1 MAFPQSCHMQRVRV
15 VLAWVPLWGLW
26 FLIGLSA
33 PGASLSKAAAD
44 ATVAIGTAALL
55 GIGVWRATGVYAWP
69 ERMHFTFLGMHL
81 LGGSL
86 FALLWMVPSIGAE
99 ALRRHVGF
107 LEVAQPPRVLASF
120 AIGLWIYGLVTG
132 VAYAVRTRGRLRD
145 QERLAAEARLAA
157 LRNQLNP
164 HFLFNALHSLS
175 VLVRRDQSAAQ
186 VAIEQLGDLLR
197 YALSETG
204 TDEVYLSEEWRFTKA
219 YLDLEQIRFGDRLTV
234 EDRIADET
242 LSCLVPSFTLQV
254 LVENAVRHG
263 IGPLAAG
270 GVVRIRTFLL
280 DGRVILEVTDTGAGG
295 DAREASSGQ
304 RGRGLRLLRE
314 RLVGLYGETGTLVT
328 RTAPDAGFT
337 ATVTLPA
344 KREG

>member
-1 MAFPQSCHMQRVRV
+1 MSRVRV

-26 FLIGLSA
+26 FLIGMSA
-33 PGASLSKAAAD
+33 PGASLSRAATD
-44 ATVAIGTAALL
+44 ATLAIATAALL
-55 GIGVWRATGVYAWP
+55 GVGVWRATGVYAWP
-69 ERMHFTFLGMHL
+69 ERMHFTFFGMHL
-81 LGGSL
+81 LGGTL
-86 FALLWMVPSIGAE
+86 FALLWMVPSIGVE
-99 ALRRHVGF
+99 ALRRHVGV
-107 LEVAQPPRVLASF
+107 LDVARPPRLLASL

-186 VAIEQLGDLLR
+186 AAIEQLGDLLR

-219 YLDLEQIRFGDRLTV
+219 YLDLEQIRFGARLAV
-234 EDRIADET
+234 VDQIDPDT
-242 LSCLVPSFTLQV
+242 LSCRVPSFTLQS

-270 GVVRIRTFLL
+270 GVVRICTFLSN
-280 DGRVILEVTDTGAGG
+280 GCVTLEVSDTGAGG
-295 DAREASSGQ
+295 DAREPSSGQ
-304 RGRGLRLLRE
+304 TGRGLRLLRE
-314 RLVGLYGETGTLVT
+314 RLAGLYGEKGTLLT
-328 RTAPDAGFT
+328 RTAPHAGFT

-344 KREG
+344 SDR

>member
-1 MAFPQSCHMQRVRV
+1 MPRVGG

-26 FLIGLSA
+26 FLIGMSA
-33 PGASLSKAAAD
+33 PGASVARAAAD
-44 ATVAIGTAALL
+44 ATVAIATAALL

-69 ERMHFTFLGMHL
+69 ERMHFKFFGMHL

-86 FALLWMVPSIGAE
+86 FALLWMVPSIGVE
-99 ALRRHVGF
+99 TLRRHVG
-107 LEVAQPPRVLASF
+107 LLDVARPPRLLASF

-219 YLDLEQIRFGDRLTV
+219 YLDLEQIRFGARLTV
-234 EDRIADET
+234 DDQIAPDT
-242 LSCLVPSFTLQV
+242 LSCLVPSFTLQI

-270 GVVRIRTFLL
+270 GVVRIRTLL
-280 DGRVILEVTDTGAGG
+280 SDGRVTLEVSDTGAGG
-295 DAREASSGQ
+295 DAREPSSGQ
-304 RGRGLRLLRE
+304 TGRGLRLLRE
-314 RLVGLYGETGTLVT
+314 RLAGLYGGKGMLVT
-328 RTAPDAGFT
+328 RTAPHAGFT
-337 ATVTLPA
+337 ATVTLPSG
-344 KREG
+344 RG

>member
-1 MAFPQSCHMQRVRV
+1 MQRVRV

-26 FLIGLSA
+26 FLIGMSA
-33 PGASLSKAAAD
+33 PGASVGRAASD

-55 GIGVWRATGVYAWP
+55 GVGVWWATGVYVWP
-69 ERMHFTFLGMHL
+69 ERMQFTFFGTQL
-81 LGGSL
+81 LAGSL
-86 FALLWMVPSIGAE
+86 FALVWMVPSIAAD
-99 ALRRHVGF
+99 ALRRHVG
-107 LEVAQPPRVLASF
+107 LLQVAQPPRLLASF

-219 YLDLEQIRFGDRLTV
+219 YLDLEQIRFGARLTV
-234 EDRIADET
+234 DDQIAPDT
-242 LSCLVPSFTLQV
+242 LSCLVPSFTLQI

-270 GVVRIRTFLL
+270 GVVRIRTFLS
-280 DGRVILEVTDTGAGG
+280 DGCVTLEVSDTGAGG
-295 DAREASSGQ
+295 DAREPSSGQ
-304 RGRGLRLLRE
+304 TGRGLRLLRE
-314 RLVGLYGETGTLVT
+314 RLAGLYGEKGTLVT
-328 RTAPDAGFT
+328 RTAPHAGFT
-337 ATVTLPA
+337 ATVYVA
-344 KREG
+344 GR

>member
-1 MAFPQSCHMQRVRV
+1 MPRVRG

-26 FLIGLSA
+26 FLIGMSA
-33 PGASLSKAAAD
+33 PGASVARAAAD
-44 ATVAIGTAALL
+44 ATVAIATAALL
-55 GIGVWRATGVYAWP
+55 GVGVWRATGVYAWP
-69 ERMHFTFLGMHL
+69 ERMHFKFFGMHL

-86 FALLWMVPSIGAE
+86 FALLWMVPSISVE
-99 ALRRHVGF
+99 ALRRHVGL
-107 LEVAQPPRVLASF
+107 LEVARPPRLLASF

-186 VAIEQLGDLLR
+186 AAIEQLGDLLR

-219 YLDLEQIRFGDRLTV
+219 YLDLEQIRFGARLTI
-234 EDRIADET
+234 DDQIAPDT
-242 LSCLVPSFTLQV
+242 LSCLVPSFTLQI

-270 GVVRIRTFLL
+270 GVVRIRTLL
-280 DGRVILEVTDTGAGG
+280 SDGRVTLEVSDTGAGG
-295 DAREASSGQ
+295 DARQPASGQ
-304 RGRGLRLLRE
+304 TGRGLRLLRE
-314 RLVGLYGETGTLVT
+314 RLAGLYGEKGMLVT
-328 RTAPDAGFT
+328 RTAPHAGFT

-344 KREG
+344 GRG